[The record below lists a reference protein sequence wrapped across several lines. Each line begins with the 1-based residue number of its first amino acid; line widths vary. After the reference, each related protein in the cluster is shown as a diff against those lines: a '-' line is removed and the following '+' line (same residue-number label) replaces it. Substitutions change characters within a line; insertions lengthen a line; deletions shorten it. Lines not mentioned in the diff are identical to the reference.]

1 MNAQQIVQKP
11 LVTER
16 SMELRDDENKY
27 AFRVHPRATK
37 PEIRKAIE
45 ELFSVQVVSV
55 TTMNVLGKTK
65 RMGRYVGRRPAWK
78 KAIVK
83 VAEGQKIEIYDAV

>member
-16 SMELRDDENKY
+16 SMLLRDDEGKY

-45 ELFSVQVVSV
+45 ELFEVKVVSV
-55 TTMNVLGKTK
+55 TTMNLQGKNK
-65 RMGRYVGRRPAWK
+65 RMGRNVGRRPAWK

>member
-1 MNAQQIVQKP
+1 MIPQQIVLKP

-16 SMELRDDENKY
+16 SMSLRDDQNKY
-27 AFRVHPRATK
+27 AFCVHPRATK

-45 ELFSVQVVSV
+45 ELFDVKVESV

-65 RMGRYVGRRPAWK
+65 RMGRHVGRRPAWK
-78 KAIVK
+78 KATVK
-83 VAEGQKIEIYDAV
+83 LAAGQKLDIYDAV